1 LRIQVKNTQNQTL
14 QATVSLSDQAKV
26 LDLGTQNGQRL
37 VRLLGSPTA
46 FNFQPAAE
54 GEADSAMDAALAA
67 VTDRTDG
74 GLLGTLASN
83 DSLDQAATDA
93 ALTSTS
99 DWRQL

>member
-1 LRIQVKNTQNQTL
+1 
-14 QATVSLSDQAKV
+14 
-26 LDLGTQNGQRL
+26 
-37 VRLLGSPTA
+37 
-46 FNFQPAAE
+46 
-54 GEADSAMDAALAA
+54 MDAALAA